1 MTRLAVQFLDQGLHR
16 AIFDAMPMPVFLVD
30 ADASILEYNAA
41 AGQLLGP
48 KKEAVLRRRFGDV
61 LHCLHATESPDGCGT
76 SPSCPDCVV
85 RQSVQA
91 ASRGQRVVRRQARL
105 VRRINDKRTTANL
118 RVGCHPFTYEGHAF
132 NLLVLEGL
140 ND

>member
-16 AIFDAMPMPVFLVD
+16 AMFDAMPMPVFLVD

-41 AGQLLGP
+41 AGQFLGP
-48 KKEAVLRRRFGDV
+48 KKQTFLRRRFGDV
-61 LHCLHATESPDGCGT
+61 LRCLHATESPDGCGS
-76 SPSCPDCVV
+76 SPSCPKCVV
-85 RQSVQA
+85 RTSVQA
-91 ASRGQRVVRRQARL
+91 ASRGQRVVRRRATLERL
-105 VRRINDKRTTANL
+105 IDHKRTTVSL

-132 NLLVLEGL
+132 NLLVVEGL

>member
-16 AIFDAMPMPVFLVD
+16 AMFDAMPMPVFLVD

-41 AGQLLGP
+41 AGQLLGR
-48 KKEAVLRRRFGDV
+48 KKETVLRRRFGDV
-61 LHCLHATESPDGCGT
+61 LHCLHATESPDGCGR

-91 ASRGQRVVRRQARL
+91 ASRGQRVVRRKATLHRL
-105 VRRINDKRTTANL
+105 VAHKQTTTSL
-118 RVGCHPFTYEGHAF
+118 RVGCHPFNYEGHTF
-132 NLLVLEGL
+132 NLLVVEGL